1 MNVRSEEF
9 GLSFDS
15 SEFLPI
21 SPLDLA
27 FVVFEFFICLFSKV
41 ERIYLAKESFLM
53 FSLKVCFIGS
63 TERHFSKIQ
72 KGQMLR

>member
-21 SPLDLA
+21 LPLDLA
-27 FVVFEFFICLFSKV
+27 FVAFEFFICLFFQGRENISCK
-41 ERIYLAKESFLM
+41 RKF
-53 FSLKVCFIGS
+53 LKVFFKS
-63 TERHFSKIQ
+63 LLYLFHRKTFF
-72 KGQMLR
+72 